1 MKAANRFLGLLLLL
15 WALAAGGGIAQA
27 AFRGGE
33 IWSVWLEIAETHRL
47 IVAAAALA
55 TVLVTLLWILTALPR
70 GSKGRFLAFD
80 NPGGEVHV
88 SLDAVRDYLL
98 RTRDDF
104 PGVIK
109 LTPVVRNKRG
119 ELDISIGCDIRA
131 GNDIPDL
138 AQQVQERVRER
149 IVNGVGLTSIHAIRV
164 IIRHITESSRFSAA
178 TRQEPKV
185 APDLTEEEPL
195 TDESGIEPE
204 PPSDERDRL

>member
-1 MKAANRFLGLLLLL
+1 MKTAHRFLGLLLLL
-15 WALAAGGGIAQA
+15 WAFAVGGGIAQA

-33 IWSVWLEIAETHRL
+33 VWSVWLEIAETNRL
-47 IVAAAALA
+47 IVAAAAVA
-55 TVLVTLLWILTALPR
+55 TVLVALLWIFTALPQR
-70 GSKGRFLAFD
+70 SKGRFLAFD

-149 IVNGVGLTSIHAIRV
+149 IVNGVGLTSIRAIRV
-164 IIRHITESSRFSAA
+164 IIRHITESNRFSAT
-178 TRQEPKV
+178 TRKEPNV
-185 APDLTEEEPL
+185 VPDPVEKEPFVND
-195 TDESGIEPE
+195 TDIEPE
-204 PPSDERDRL
+204 PPTDERERL